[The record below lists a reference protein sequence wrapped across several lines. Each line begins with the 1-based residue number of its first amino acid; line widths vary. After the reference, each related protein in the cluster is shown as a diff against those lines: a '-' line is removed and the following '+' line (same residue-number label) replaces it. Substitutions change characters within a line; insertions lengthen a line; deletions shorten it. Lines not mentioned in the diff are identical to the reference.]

1 MCLLLTLAMP
11 FFVTLPFC
19 VASVVVRSCFRF
31 YSLSL
36 LRPENVR
43 VFYLFCLAF
52 LSSSRHFYRFLSF
65 YLDLCTN
72 FFSLFVP
79 FSVFFE
85 RCGGKLSV
93 NRFYFHKIDISAAMQ
108 NYNGLYHFIHTSIC
122 KLDKIRT
129 CSRSAKQTCRSLKA

>member
-19 VASVVVRSCFRF
+19 VASVAVRSGFRF

-36 LRPENVR
+36 LHPENVR

-52 LSSSRHFYRFLSF
+52 LSSSRHFYRFIVLLF
-65 YLDLCTN
+65 YRFISICALI
-72 FFSLFVP
+72 FSLFVS

-93 NRFYFHKIDISAAMQ
+93 NRFYFTKIDISAAM
-108 NYNGLYHFIHTSIC
+108 
-122 KLDKIRT
+122 
-129 CSRSAKQTCRSLKA
+129 